1 MNFLWHH
8 DDDDGDDDG
17 DDDDDDGD
25 DDDDDR
31 NYQGTPTHVSEI
43 ARSEH
48 GFDSGKFRFKFKF
61 AFCLRR
67 FNMFQYVLRCF
78 KMFQVI
84 ARFSHECPRAH
95 PKHASSPLP
104 CGVRVQSETKDITI
118 ECKQLIQDRA
128 LPEKE
133 KRQILCVALVA
144 EIRSPNLVI
153 DDD

>member
-1 MNFLWHH
+1 MMMMMMMMMI
-8 DDDDGDDDG
+8 
-17 DDDDDDGD
+17 
-25 DDDDDR
+25 
-31 NYQGTPTHVSEI
+31 GTTRAHRLMSQRSREVSTGSTVEDLGSSVCSV
-43 ARSEH
+43 R
-48 GFDSGKFRFKFKF
+48 
-61 AFCLRR
+61 LRR

-95 PKHASSPLP
+95 PEHASSPLP

-133 KRQILCVALVA
+133 IRQILCLALVA
-144 EIRSPNLVI
+144 PQTMEIRSPNLVI